1 MPVAQTEQPQVQQGL
16 AIGKVPGRV
25 DLLGYGQ
32 GTLEGHTVLAPVAP
46 VAKAPAGEELLR
58 YATPGVQVSQRHH
71 VIRMPPHVNSA
82 APHGRLIEQAR
93 EE

>member
-1 MPVAQTEQPQVQQGL
+1 MPFAQTEQPQVQQGM

-32 GTLEGHTVLAPVAP
+32 GMLEVHTVLDPVALDT
-46 VAKAPAGEELLR
+46 KAPAGRELLR
-58 YATPGVQVSQRHH
+58 YAMPGVQVSQRHH
-71 VIRMPPHVNSA
+71 VIRMPPHVNPA
-82 APHGRLIEQAR
+82 APHGRLLEQAR